1 MLFETK
7 INNFEKWICQHGF
20 DPDTGYNIDKNR
32 SFKSFRRD
40 VFDEAMHNLS
50 DKIREKKI

>member
-50 DKIREKKI
+50 DKIKEKKI